1 MLFGWVLYLI
11 KEIMM
16 PEEKSSGKGILII
29 GGLIVSGI
37 IIAMI
42 LKTKP
47 VQSTQSLPGGLITIQ
62 QMQER
67 IAQLEQQIN
76 ANATS
81 LTLIPTSL
89 EQRGGLGS
97 EGFGFPLP
105 IDRPQLQPFHSPT
118 SQNLIQYQDGSV
130 TDADVVQQGEK
141 YKNKESWSIK
151 RDADGAIT
159 GIDVERNASVGNNA
173 T

>member
-1 MLFGWVLYLI
+1 
-11 KEIMM
+11 MM
-16 PEEKSSGKGILII
+16 PEEKSGGKGIIII
-29 GGLIVSGI
+29 GGLIISGI

-42 LKTKP
+42 LKPKP

-62 QMQER
+62 QMQQR
-67 IAQLEQQIN
+67 IMQLEQQIN

-89 EQRGGLGS
+89 EQRGGPSS

-105 IDRPQLQPFHSPT
+105 TDRTQLQPSSLFPHSP
-118 SQNLIQYQDGSV
+118 NLIKYHDGSV
-130 TDADVVQQGEK
+130 TDADVVQGYGQEQGEK

-151 RDADGAIT
+151 RDVDGAIT
-159 GIDVERNASVGNNA
+159 GIEVERNASVGNNNA
-173 T
+173 SY